1 MKYDPEALTRHV
13 LACAEQGMS
22 QIETAELLRV
32 SPSTIARI
40 CAASNIKLERKNVS
54 TDQTQIIIKRL
65 ERNNSIMLTEQKT
78 AMRPN
83 LKQRL
88 EEQSALLDVL
98 KREMQKTQQSD

>member
-1 MKYDPEALTRHV
+1 M
-13 LACAEQGMS
+13 
-22 QIETAELLRV
+22 
-32 SPSTIARI
+32 
-40 CAASNIKLERKNVS
+40 S
-54 TDQTQIIIKRL
+54 TDQTQIIINRL